1 MADLVEFKDGKT
13 GLRFSL
19 SEDTVSIG
27 RRKNN
32 TIVIDDEL
40 ISKNHAVIEKEKLD
54 SSNDLYR
61 YTLRDL
67 GSTNGTYV
75 NDEKVES
82 AALWNGDLI
91 RVGMSFF
98 LFVDQD
104 LAEQDFSSTTELHKS
119 WIPGVYYTKKK
130 ND

>member
-1 MADLVEFKDGKT
+1 MADIVEFKDGKT

-19 SEDTVSIG
+19 ADAVVTIG

-40 ISKNHAVIEKEKLD
+40 ISKDHAVIEKERLSDD
-54 SSNDLYR
+54 SDIYR
-61 YTLRDL
+61 YTIRDL

-75 NDEKVES
+75 NDEKIES
-82 AALWNGDLI
+82 ASLWNGDLI

-98 LFVDQD
+98 MFVDES
-104 LAEQDFSSTTELHKS
+104 LAEQDFSRTTELRKS

-130 ND
+130 DD

>member
-13 GLRFSL
+13 GLRFL
-19 SEDTVSIG
+19 LAETAVTIG

-40 ISKNHAVIEKEKLD
+40 ISKDHAVIEKEKLGD
-54 SSNDLYR
+54 GNELYR
-61 YTLRDL
+61 YTIRDL

-75 NDEKVES
+75 NDERIES
-82 AALWNGDLI
+82 ASLWNGDLI
-91 RVGMSFF
+91 RMGMSFF

-104 LAEQDFSSTTELHKS
+104 LAEQDFSSTTELRKS

-130 ND
+130 DD